1 RRAGRDRPARAGAG
15 VRRDAPAGPRRRGGA
30 LMPERRHGV
39 PTNAELAEAVREFLE
54 REVAPGAEGRLRF
67 MTRVAITVMAM
78 LGGEDALGPECAR
91 AHAAALAGLGI
102 ADDVE
107 LCRAIRDGLLDDRM
121 DEVVA
126 ITREHAIA
134 RLRIANPRYLRGE
147 DQ

>member
-1 RRAGRDRPARAGAG
+1 MTEG
-15 VRRDAPAGPRRRGGA
+15 
-30 LMPERRHGV
+30 RHGV

-67 MTRVAITVMAM
+67 MTRVAINVMA
-78 LGGEDALGPECAR
+78 LLEREEALGPECAE

-102 ADDVE
+102 TGDAE
-107 LCRAIRDGLLDDRM
+107 LCGAIRDGSLDDRM
-121 DEVVA
+121 DEVIA